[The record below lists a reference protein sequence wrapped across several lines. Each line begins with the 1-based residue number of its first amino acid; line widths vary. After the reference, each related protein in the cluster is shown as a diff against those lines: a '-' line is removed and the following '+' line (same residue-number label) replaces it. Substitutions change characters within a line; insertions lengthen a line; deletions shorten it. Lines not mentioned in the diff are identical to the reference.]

1 MQESK
6 AKKRGKKIRS
16 LKANIS
22 YKQEQI
28 ENLIDEKLQ
37 EKEKKE
43 FYLSK
48 LVQLEKELLLFYEK
62 SQKMKSQTASI
73 EQKLH
78 ELRKTLHEG

>member
-1 MQESK
+1 MSLQKEEAERLQEKNDIQKYINKKLIQRNQELFEAKSMQESK

-48 LVQLEKELLLFYEK
+48 LV
-62 SQKMKSQTASI
+62 
-73 EQKLH
+73 
-78 ELRKTLHEG
+78 